1 MGLFNPT
8 LRELVEMAYEF
19 EGPFI
24 VDSTKF
30 ETKLG
35 MSATPIQHAIDQ
47 TVEWYQRRAAD
58 RG

>member
-1 MGLFNPT
+1 
-8 LRELVEMAYEF
+8 MAYEF
-19 EGPFI
+19 EEPFI

-30 ETKLG
+30 QTKLG
-35 MSATPIQHAIDQ
+35 MSATPIQHAIAQ